1 MRTTITYADFKND
14 FFRALFILLAIFGI
28 MAITILSVRG
38 QTPYKLMTGSLIK
51 VSGTSNVHDWNME
64 ASNVTCE
71 ANFKMKNGQLQD
83 LNSLH
88 FTLPVNN
95 LKSKDKLM
103 DTRTYKA
110 LKAKEYPE
118 ISFKL
123 TKASVVTQQ
132 KIINATGNLTI
143 AGVTNSVNLQTSYVV
158 NADESITCQ
167 GTKSIKMSD
176 FKMKA
181 PSYMMGA
188 LKTGNNVTIDI
199 FLKLKKTEL
208 LTTKK

>member
-14 FFRALFILLAIFGI
+14 FFKALFILLAIFGI

-38 QTPYKLMTGSLIK
+38 QTPYKMMTGSNIK
-51 VSGTSNVHDWNME
+51 VSGTSNVHDWNMQ

-71 ANFKMKNGQLQD
+71 ANLKMKNGQLQN

-88 FTLPVNN
+88 FVLPVNN

-123 TKASVVTQQ
+123 INASVVSQQ

-143 AGVTNSVNLQTSYVV
+143 AGVTNQVNLQTSYVE
-158 NADESITCQ
+158 NSDESITCK
-167 GTKSIKMSD
+167 GTKSIKMND

-188 LKTGNNVTIDI
+188 LKTGNEVTIDI
-199 FLKLKKTEL
+199 LLKLKKTEL